1 MRLTDEEYYK
11 RKEIENERRQ
21 DVLKKAKARGEAA
34 EEWFKTNKLTKET
47 KPEFDALMKQLTK
60 QNDK

>member
-1 MRLTDEEYYK
+1 MRLTDEECYK

-21 DVLKKAKARGEAA
+21 GVLKKAKARGEAA

-60 QNDK
+60 Y

>member
-60 QNDK
+60 QNES